1 MFDMV
6 DCSLVSVVIPT
17 HNRPDFLKKTLQS
30 IIDQTYSHMEIIVVS
45 NGPNKDNE
53 RIAKDLNDQRIV
65 YLDQENSGGPASPRN
80 HGIGIAKGKYV
91 AFCDDDDL
99 WLSEKIEKQVE
110 ALEENLECGLC
121 YSKMLRFDDQK
132 QWTNAHEEGA
142 ANLQSLLYV
151 NTVPISSVLIR
162 KSLLDRFGSFA
173 ESDRVGSSEDYEFL
187 LRHSTSTNFYFL
199 DQYLIKYWSG
209 DNRVTRNSPSF
220 VDLIKYCGQIFSCY
234 YLLWESNRVRFCQLI
249 YPSFYMLVSNL
260 KILMYQLFVKLG
272 LKK

>member
-1 MFDMV
+1 MA

-30 IIDQTYSHMEIIVVS
+30 IIDQTYSHLEIIVVS

-53 RIAKDLNDQRIV
+53 RIAKDPNDQRII

-80 HGIGIAKGKYV
+80 HGIRMAKGKYV

-99 WLSEKIEKQVE
+99 WLSEKIEKQVK

-132 QWTNAHEEGA
+132 QWANAHEEGA
-142 ANLQSLLYV
+142 ANFQSLLYV

-162 KSLLDRFGSFA
+162 KYLLDKFGSFS
-173 ESDRVGSSEDYEFL
+173 ESERIGSSEDYEFL

-199 DQYLIKYWSG
+199 DQYLIKYWSFG
-209 DNRVTRNSPSF
+209 VEFLMPFHNI
-220 VDLIKYCGQIFSCY
+220 L
-234 YLLWESNRVRFCQLI
+234 QLAKTHL
-249 YPSFYMLVSNL
+249 Y
-260 KILMYQLFVKLG
+260 
-272 LKK
+272 